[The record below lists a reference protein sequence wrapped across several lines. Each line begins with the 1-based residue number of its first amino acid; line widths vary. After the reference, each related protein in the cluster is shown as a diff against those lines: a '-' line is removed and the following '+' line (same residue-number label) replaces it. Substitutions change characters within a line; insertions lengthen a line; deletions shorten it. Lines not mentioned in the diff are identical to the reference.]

1 MFHFIDSILPI
12 VITVLYIA
20 FIFSIFY
27 EAKRKKI
34 RIDTTHVV
42 SIIFMTLG
50 MIFFILS
57 RFV

>member
-12 VITVLYIA
+12 VITVLYVA

-27 EAKRKKI
+27 ETKRKKI
-34 RIDTTHVV
+34 RIDASHVV

>member
-12 VITVLYIA
+12 VITVLYVA
-20 FIFSIFY
+20 FIFSISY
-27 EAKRKKI
+27 ETKRKKI
-34 RIDTTHVV
+34 RNNATHVV
-42 SIIFMTLG
+42 SIIYMTLG